1 MKATNFILLLCLVHL
16 TTAKPFLEN
25 LLIQVAH
32 SLSSST
38 PDDPNSH
45 VSDFRAQ
52 PRADSRSENYE
63 VEPMDDDDK
72 NSTVTE
78 QQDESLSPTPAPG
91 ILSNVK
97 GFRLFPWQR
106 SDNNSTEL
114 YSDIIGNI
122 IGSARERITAAFQ
135 RLISPLQRHRQLYH
149 RQQEQ
154 MQPHQSDAPSENL
167 MNSLIKNE
175 TSKTDSSS
183 TTVATVV
190 EDEFKL
196 SSNASELPS
205 QEKMNHD
212 ESATKDKEISSD
224 AVDQMAE
231 NKNNDQVE
239 TSSEFVGL
247 ALPIEESNHQ
257 PKVSFHLDSD
267 YAFEANESGIIGPI
281 QAEKG
286 FLAKRLEHISKRLN
300 ETRNQFRARTIQAV
314 SSLVP
319 LVQLVAERRRRGR
332 KIVNSLETE
341 TTSGG
346 SVGNYGTAKNNEE
359 NNFPLPPHLSR
370 LSSNLLALH
379 PRSKERRAALVFQ
392 NAFNN
397 YAQLVING
405 RNASTG
411 DGNSI
416 SNTIEQKD
424 GNGNY
429 SAGGDA
435 AGDGVNIGGVG
446 EEGSAN
452 HVDGDN
458 ADNDDNDDDD
468 DDDANDDDDEYGNKD
483 DIGIAGT
490 VSAAAGEEVIDNNV
504 SSRASR
510 ISATERMN
518 MQSMATVGILILEVF
533 GSIAG
538 LTWGAFNQL
547 QLLFP

>member
-1 MKATNFILLLCLVHL
+1 MPN
-16 TTAKPFLEN
+16 
-25 LLIQVAH
+25 
-32 SLSSST
+32 
-38 PDDPNSH
+38 DPNSH
-45 VSDFRAQ
+45 VSDFRTQ
-52 PRADSRSENYE
+52 PRADSRFENYE
-63 VEPMDDDDK
+63 VDPVEDNK
-72 NSTVTE
+72 NSTATDE
-78 QQDESLSPTPAPG
+78 REDESPPASSTG
-91 ILSNVK
+91 ILFNGT
-97 GFRLFPWQR
+97 GFRLFPWLR
-106 SDNNSTEL
+106 SNDNSTET

-122 IGSARERITAAFQ
+122 IGSARKRITTAFQ
-135 RLISPLQRHRQLYH
+135 RLLSPLRRHRQQFH
-149 RQQEQ
+149 S
-154 MQPHQSDAPSENL
+154 QPEVEPQTHANDAPSESL
-167 MNSLIKNE
+167 MDSLKQND
-175 TSKTDSSS
+175 TSSLAG
-183 TTVATVV
+183 ATGVQ
-190 EDEFKL
+190 DAFKL
-196 SSNASELPS
+196 FSNTSETVPPE
-205 QEKMNHD
+205 QIDHD
-212 ESATKDKEISSD
+212 KSANIPKEHSSD
-224 AVDQMAE
+224 SVYQTTTG

-247 ALPIEESNHQ
+247 AMPIEESNQ

-267 YAFEANESGIIGPI
+267 YAFEANESDIIGPI
-281 QAEKG
+281 QPEKG

-332 KIVNSLETE
+332 KTVNSLETK

-346 SVGNYGTAKNNEE
+346 TVLPENYGTAKNNEE

-424 GNGNY
+424 GNDNY
-429 SAGGDA
+429 SIGEDAGY
-435 AGDGVNIGGVG
+435 
-446 EEGSAN
+446 SAN
-452 HVDGDN
+452 SATGEN
-458 ADNDDNDDDD
+458 GNEDDHGDDDD
-468 DDDANDDDDEYGNKD
+468 DDNEENDDDDNDEYGNKD
-483 DIGIAGT
+483 DIGIAGAGT
-490 VSAAAGEEVIDNNV
+490 AAAGEEVIDNNV

-518 MQSMATVGILILEVF
+518 MQSIATVGILILEVF